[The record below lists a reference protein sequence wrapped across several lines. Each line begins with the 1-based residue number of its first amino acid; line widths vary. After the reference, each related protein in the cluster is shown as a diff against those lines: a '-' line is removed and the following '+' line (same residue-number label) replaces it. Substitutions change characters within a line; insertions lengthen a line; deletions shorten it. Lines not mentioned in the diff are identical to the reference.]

1 MRLCA
6 EYPEDEDEEDDLARE
21 FLPSPPSAS
30 SCPTPGLSALS
41 LSVSID
47 TARLSMLLHINDDNN
62 KVFTTDT
69 AV

>member
-6 EYPEDEDEEDDLARE
+6 EYSEDEDEEDDLARE
-21 FLPSPPSAS
+21 FFPSPPSAS
-30 SCPTPGLSALS
+30 SCPTPGLSTLS

-47 TARLSMLLHINDDNN
+47 TARLSMLLPINDDNS
-62 KVFTTDT
+62 KVYTDT